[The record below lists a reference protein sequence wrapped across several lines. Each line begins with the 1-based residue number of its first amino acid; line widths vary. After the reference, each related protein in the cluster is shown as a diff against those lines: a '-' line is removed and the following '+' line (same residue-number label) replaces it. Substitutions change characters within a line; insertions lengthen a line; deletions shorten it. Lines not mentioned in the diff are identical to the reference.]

1 MFDVPNHLMRRTLI
15 LFFSL
20 TFLNSFANDET
31 QAPGAYFNW
40 VSIWLC
46 FFFSLLF
53 TILFRFLNKHSK
65 TIDQRSNPGLPLS
78 GWIMF
83 LGINLLVR
91 FIIQIY
97 FFWNANYFLE
107 STWKH
112 LSALGGIKFQILF
125 IFQLFLSLFAVA
137 GTGALIYWFF
147 GRRDIFPMLFIYY
160 AWIYI
165 AATCTLLVIYHF
177 MKLPPEMIS
186 IRPGL
191 YVQVIRIVYTLSLMT
206 FVWKS
211 EQVKQTFVYP
221 AG

>member
-1 MFDVPNHLMRRTLI
+1 MRRLLI

-20 TFLNSFANDET
+20 TFLDSFANGET
-31 QAPGAYFNW
+31 QVSAAYFNW

-46 FFFSLLF
+46 FFFGLLF

-65 TIDQRSNPGLPLS
+65 TIDQRSNPGMPLS

-83 LGINLLVR
+83 LGINLMAR
-91 FIIQIY
+91 FVLQIY

-107 STWKH
+107 SVWKH
-112 LSALGGIKFQILF
+112 LGELGGVKYQLLF
-125 IFQLFLSLFAVA
+125 IFQLFLSLFAAA

-147 GRRDIFPMLFIYY
+147 GRRDIFPTLFIYY

-165 AATCTLLVIYHF
+165 VATCLLLAIYHF

-186 IRPGL
+186 IRQDP
-191 YVQVIRIVYTLSLMT
+191 YVQLIRIAYTVSLMI

-211 EQVKQTFVYP
+211 KKVKQTFIYP
-221 AG
+221 K